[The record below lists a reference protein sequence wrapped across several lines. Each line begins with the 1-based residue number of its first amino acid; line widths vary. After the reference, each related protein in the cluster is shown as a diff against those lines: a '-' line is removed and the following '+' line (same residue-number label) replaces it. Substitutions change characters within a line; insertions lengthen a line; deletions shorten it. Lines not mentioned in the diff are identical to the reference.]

1 MIYAKIST
9 TNVYHR
15 PLTIN
20 ELDAVKDA
28 LTDWR
33 ADGIMEDD
41 DEFELRIKKWAEQN
55 RYIHNVDTNAVFYNP
70 ESELYYTWND
80 NHNKTWWTE
89 GIFLK
94 SDDTCIGFTRGKF
107 VDRYYRHHVTA
118 FRPAYRKQGYYAE
131 SDLLGCRSIFEIKGI
146 EKEVVM
152 IPTEYLNT
160 NGSIISASTL
170 LGDDEDD
177 VTLTD
182 RIDPVTYRTRTITK
196 EAFLAWFND
205 PAQEAVRNTPFEI
218 ELIHENLF

>member
-1 MIYAKIST
+1 MIYAKISS

-33 ADGIMEDD
+33 ADGIMEAD
-41 DEFELRIKKWAEQN
+41 DEFELRIKKWVEQN

-70 ESELYYTWND
+70 ESELYYTWNN

-94 SDDTCIGFTRGKF
+94 SDNTCIGFTRGKF
-107 VDRYYRHHVTA
+107 VNRCYRHHVTA
-118 FRPAYRKQGYYAE
+118 FRPAYRKKGYYAE
-131 SDLLGCRSIFEIKGI
+131 SDLLGARSIFEIKGI
-146 EKEVVM
+146 EKEIVM

-170 LGDDEDD
+170 LGEDEED

-182 RIDPVTYRTRTITK
+182 RIDPITYRTRIITK
-196 EAFLAWFND
+196 EAFLTWFND
-205 PAQEAVRNTPFEI
+205 PAQESVRNTPFEI
-218 ELIHENLF
+218 ELIHEDLF

>member
-1 MIYAKIST
+1 MIYAKISS

-33 ADGIMEDD
+33 ADGIMEAD
-41 DEFELRIKKWAEQN
+41 DEFELRIKKWVEQN

-94 SDDTCIGFTRGKF
+94 SDNTCIGFTRGKF
-107 VDRYYRHHVTA
+107 VNRCYRHHVTA
-118 FRPAYRKQGYYAE
+118 FRPAYRKKGYYAE
-131 SDLLGCRSIFEIKGI
+131 SDLLGARSIFEIKGI
-146 EKEVVM
+146 EKEIVM

-170 LGDDEDD
+170 LGEDEED

-182 RIDPVTYRTRTITK
+182 RIDPITYRTRIITK
-196 EAFLAWFND
+196 EDFLTWFND
-205 PAQEAVRNTPFEI
+205 PAQESVRNTPFEI
-218 ELIHENLF
+218 ELIHEDLF